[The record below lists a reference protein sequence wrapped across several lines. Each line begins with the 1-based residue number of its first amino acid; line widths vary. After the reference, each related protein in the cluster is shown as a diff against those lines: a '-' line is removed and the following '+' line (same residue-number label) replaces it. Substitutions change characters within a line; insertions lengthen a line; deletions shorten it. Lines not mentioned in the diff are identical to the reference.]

1 MPTLQID
8 LPAEALATFCRKW
21 QIVRLE
27 VFGSALRD
35 DFRPDSDIDFL
46 ATFAPESRWS
56 LFDHVTMEDE
66 LKTLLGRDVDL
77 VSRRTVE
84 QSHNPYRQKST
95 LDSACAIY
103 PAS

>member
-8 LPAEALATFCRKW
+8 LPAEALAAFCQKW

-35 DFRPDSDIDFL
+35 DFQPDSDIDFL

-56 LFDHVTMEDE
+56 LFDHVAMEE
-66 LKTLLGRDVDL
+66 LKALLGRDVDL
-77 VSRRTVE
+77 VSRSTVE
-84 QSHNPYRQKST
+84 KSHNPYRQKSI
-95 LDSACAIY
+95 LESACTIY
-103 PAS
+103 SAS